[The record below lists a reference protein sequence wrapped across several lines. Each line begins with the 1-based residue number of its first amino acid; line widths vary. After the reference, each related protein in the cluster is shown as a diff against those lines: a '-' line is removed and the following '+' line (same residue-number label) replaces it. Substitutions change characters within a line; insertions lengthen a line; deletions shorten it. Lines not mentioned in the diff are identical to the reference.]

1 MVIYVDGGL
10 FFSGKVKDLQALLS
24 QLQQKQTT
32 LAQLI
37 KQNMH

>member
-24 QLQQKQTT
+24 RLQQEQTT
-32 LAQLI
+32 VAELI